1 MVVRFGE
8 RSGIVKSY
16 ERREVMK
23 DEESGSSVGAVVLS
37 FFLGGLVG
45 AGVALLMAPRAGT
58 ETRQKIKEL
67 AEEVKGKAEGYIET
81 AREKATSSLD
91 KGKEF
96 VEKKKSLVTSA
107 VEAGVEAY
115 EREKGKLS
123 ETH

>member
-1 MVVRFGE
+1 
-8 RSGIVKSY
+8 
-16 ERREVMK
+16 MK
-23 DEESGSSVGAVVLS
+23 HEESGSSVGAVVLS

-67 AEEVKGKAEGYIET
+67 AEEVKGNIET
-81 AREKATSSLD
+81 AKEKAASSLD

-96 VEKKKSLVTSA
+96 VEKKKTLVTSA

-123 ETH
+123 ES

>member
-1 MVVRFGE
+1 MR
-8 RSGIVKSY
+8 
-16 ERREVMK
+16 
-23 DEESGSSVGAVVLS
+23 DESGSTVGTVIFS

-45 AGVALLMAPRAGT
+45 AGVALLLAPKSGP

-67 AEEVKGKAEGYIET
+67 AEEAKGKAEGYYET
-81 AREKATSSLD
+81 ARERASGTLE

-96 VEKKKSLVTSA
+96 VEKKKGLVTSA

-123 ETH
+123 ESQ